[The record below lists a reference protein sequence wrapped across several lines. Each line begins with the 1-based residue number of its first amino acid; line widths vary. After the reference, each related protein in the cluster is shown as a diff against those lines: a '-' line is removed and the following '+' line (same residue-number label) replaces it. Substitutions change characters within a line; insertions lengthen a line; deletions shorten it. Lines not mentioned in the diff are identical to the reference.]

1 MTYGNLAL
9 KCEYSEEEQARKS
22 RDNKAKQNREKK
34 TQNKA
39 VFSFA
44 GKVASV
50 VVVSVCAIFMIV
62 QFIKVNESQSALY
75 AAREKFRF
83 EEAVTAQKSFELEQS
98 IDLSKIEQEA
108 TSRLGMRLPEKHQ
121 VVYIDVQKDDMT
133 EKTADEVEG
142 VTNRFVSGL
151 KYIISHIVDFF
162 SI

>member
-1 MTYGNLAL
+1 M
-9 KCEYSEEEQARKS
+9 
-22 RDNKAKQNREKK
+22 
-34 TQNKA
+34 
-39 VFSFA
+39 FSFA

>member
-9 KCEYSEEEQARKS
+9 KREHSGEEQARKS
-22 RDNKAKQNREKK
+22 RDNKAKQNKVGK
-34 TQNKA
+34 TQSKA

-44 GKVASV
+44 GRVAAV
-50 VVVSVCAIFMIV
+50 VVVSVAAIFMIV
-62 QFIKVNESQSALY
+62 QFIKVNESQTALN

-108 TSRLGMRLPEKHQ
+108 TSRLGMKLPEKHQ
-121 VVYIDVQKDDMT
+121 VVYIDVKKDDMT

-142 VTNRFVSGL
+142 VANRFVSGI

>member
-9 KCEYSEEEQARKS
+9 KREHSEEEQVRQR
-22 RDNKAKQNREKK
+22 RDNKAKPNSVRK
-34 TQNKA
+34 TQTKPALSFGGRVAA
-39 VFSFA
+39 VI
-44 GKVASV
+44 
-50 VVVSVCAIFMIV
+50 VVSLAAIFMIV
-62 QFIKVNESQSALY
+62 QFIKVNETQSALN

-121 VVYIDVQKDDMT
+121 VVYLNVKKDDMT
-133 EKTADEVEG
+133 ERTADEVEG
-142 VTNRFVSGL
+142 VTNRFISGM
-151 KYIISHIVDFF
+151 KYIVSHIVEFF